1 MKKHLLFLISIITIF
16 IYSNLHAYYA
26 AENFIDFL
34 VHSNQLRVR
43 TDRLGV
49 LHGTDNIRVA
59 AGLTSANS
67 LSDIILHNID
77 NVQQTNAIIS
87 FVPSVLAGIG
97 YEAGFWGIGVGYEF
111 TYKNDAYMVHTPV
124 ITATA
129 LNDAFRI
136 NIPVSIG
143 VGYKSKALETDLR
156 GSYVVSTA
164 VEGRYYFAKEIPAL
178 SYLRFYFNYGN
189 AYIEN
194 VKDNK
199 QYIRQQSVG
208 AQLRIYFKIPTENVL
223 IEPILRVQYD
233 QALGSTIEGNAI
245 DSAKVIDNFNITAK
259 GFNSYWPQSGAGS
272 AAGGHGDPTTGAGM
286 QGGYIASIPG
296 SFYAIEPY
304 RIGVA
309 MPVGFTATSA
319 DENIHF
325 YLEPALS
332 FTMINA
338 KHIYTTAS
346 AVAERTTPF
355 FAFGYV
361 VYGEIYIRPVK
372 NLEWYFEIQTGGVSI
387 ADSMKTWANTSLI
400 LNGATGLTYY
410 F

>member
-1 MKKHLLFLISIITIF
+1 MKKYLSFLISIF
-16 IYSNLHAYYA
+16 VSLNLYAYYT

-59 AGLTSANS
+59 VGLTSANS
-67 LSDIILHNID
+67 LSDIILHNIE
-77 NVQQTNAIIS
+77 NVQQTNAVIS

-97 YEAGFWGIGVGYEF
+97 YEAYFWGIGAGYEF

-124 ITATA
+124 ITFAA
-129 LNDAFRI
+129 FNDAFRI
-136 NIPVSIG
+136 NVPVSIG
-143 VGYKSKALETDLR
+143 IGSKSKALETDLR

-164 VEGRYYFAKEIPAL
+164 IEGRYYFDREIPAL
-178 SYLRFYFNYGN
+178 SHLRFYFNYGN

-208 AQLRIYFKIPTENVL
+208 AQIRIYFKIETENVF

-233 QALGSTIEGNAI
+233 QALGSTIKGNVI
-245 DSAKVIDNFNITAK
+245 DNAKVFDNFNITAK
-259 GFNSYWPQSGAGS
+259 GFNPYWPQSGAGTAS
-272 AAGGHGDPTTGAGM
+272 GGHGDPDSGAGM
-286 QGGYIASIPG
+286 QGGFIASIPG
-296 SFYAIEPY
+296 SFYAVEPY
-304 RIGVA
+304 RIGIA
-309 MPVGFTATSA
+309 MPVGFTAASL
-319 DENIHF
+319 DENIRF

-332 FTMINA
+332 LTMINA
-338 KHIYTTAS
+338 KHIYTSAS
-346 AVAERTTPF
+346 AVAKRTVPF
-355 FAFGYV
+355 FALGYV

-387 ADSMKTWANTSLI
+387 ADSMKNWANTSLI
-400 LNGATGLTYY
+400 FNGATGLTYY
-410 F
+410 FN